1 MVRIEEIISKY
12 LYESSPESYDWYLSD
27 IYKMVK
33 TVKPESRNILYMTLD
48 VMARNANTKTRKD
61 VMNNI
66 KNLNVKKLRLL
77 HDKLKRLKYEKD

>member
-77 HDKLKRLKYEKD
+77 HNKLKRLKYEKD

>member
-77 HDKLKRLKYEKD
+77 HNKLKRLKYEKG